1 MAVLKG
7 KDRVSENQR
16 PWHNSHF
23 YSVTPATPE
32 LLQLLPSSAANWKKM
47 AVLQGKDRFRKIS
60 ARGMIRIFHSVTPA
74 TPELL

>member
-1 MAVLKG
+1 
-7 KDRVSENQR
+7 
-16 PWHNSHF
+16 
-23 YSVTPATPE
+23 
-32 LLQLLPSSAANWKKM
+32 M